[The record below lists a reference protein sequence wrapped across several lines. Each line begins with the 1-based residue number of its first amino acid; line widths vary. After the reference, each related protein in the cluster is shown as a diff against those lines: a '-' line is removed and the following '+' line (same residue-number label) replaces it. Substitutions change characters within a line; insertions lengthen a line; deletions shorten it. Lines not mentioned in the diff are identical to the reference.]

1 MQNIRKPLLQRR
13 GFLRFKGLIWHSPEV
28 YFRFKGLL
36 PK

>member
-1 MQNIRKPLLQRR
+1 MQNIQKPLPRS

>member
-1 MQNIRKPLLQRR
+1 MQNIRKPLPGV
-13 GFLRFKGLIWHSPEV
+13 GFLRFKGLIWYSPEV